1 MIKRLNFEANI
12 PSADIIHNDIIKSFK
27 DEKEFIKK
35 KLQVYYIF
43 YKLFINLQI
52 FYLIYFYKFVGNT
65 K

>member
-1 MIKRLNFEANI
+1 MIKHLNFEANI
-12 PSADIIHNDIIKSFK
+12 PSADTIHNDIIKSFK

>member
-1 MIKRLNFEANI
+1 MIRHLNFEANI
-12 PSADIIHNDIIKSFK
+12 PSANTIYNDIIKSFK
-27 DEKEFIKK
+27 DKKEFIKK

>member
-1 MIKRLNFEANI
+1 MITRLNSEAII
-12 PSADIIHNDIIKSFK
+12 PSSDTIHNDIIKSFK

>member
-12 PSADIIHNDIIKSFK
+12 PSADTIHNDIIKSFK